1 MKIYPC
7 NHNIKTVTDDYID
20 TDLNIPLSYITVDYS
35 KYKIEKEVDESFST
49 DKKNVILPGTEFD
62 NGNIKI
68 FNQYNEEV
76 NTESLLKIKNNKY
89 IYSPV
94 NQIEFEPKKFLWKAT
109 IQRNQEYKISNSYNI
124 NLSASNENLAERM
137 SLIFS
142 NPSERGLLPPN
153 IKINNNEVI
162 SYYWDPDKGVFDFYS
177 TNNETESLK
186 KKFFLQKLVPF

>member
-94 NQIEFEPKKFLWKAT
+94 NQIEFESFYGKLQFKEIK
-109 IQRNQEYKISNSYNI
+109 
-124 NLSASNENLAERM
+124 
-137 SLIFS
+137 
-142 NPSERGLLPPN
+142 N
-153 IKINNNEVI
+153 IKYLILI
-162 SYYWDPDKGVFDFYS
+162 I
-177 TNNETESLK
+177 
-186 KKFFLQKLVPF
+186 